1 MSKAFAIIGKLCAL
15 VVLASCYGASAFGQT
30 YPSRPVSF
38 ILPVPPGGALDIFA
52 RALSQ
57 SFATRSGQPL
67 LVENRPGADF
77 VIAAEACARARPD
90 GYTMCM
96 LLRDNH
102 SILPLIRKIP
112 YDPDRDLTPV
122 TNMVNIQNVLVAHA
136 SVPVKN
142 FKELI
147 EYSKKNP
154 NELNWSAFG
163 SSQMLIEWVK
173 QQSGLQMTFV
183 RYKGQ
188 QDANKDFLGGRLH
201 LYYPAIGNTGIPQDV
216 NSGKITGLIVAGSK
230 RVSLI
235 PNVPTFVEMVLPE
248 FDVRSW
254 LGAFMP
260 AGVSREVPARIAADF
275 TAIIRSPEFIEKYLV
290 RGGFEPLGGTPEEF
304 AAFLSEDKKVGAI
317 MAKLAVR
324 PE

>member
-1 MSKAFAIIGKLCAL
+1 MILKTLRFACCLLFSVCASNA
-15 VVLASCYGASAFGQT
+15 LAQA
-30 YPSRPVSF
+30 YPARPVSF

-57 SFATRSGQPL
+57 SFATRAGQPL
-67 LVENRPGADF
+67 LIENRPGADF

-96 LLRDNH
+96 LLRDNT

-122 TNMVNIQNVLVAHA
+122 TNMVNIQNVLVAHP

-142 FKELI
+142 FRELV

-173 QQSGLQMTFV
+173 QQAGLQMTFV

-188 QDANKDFLGGRLH
+188 QDANKDFLGGRLQI
-201 LYYPAIGNTGIPQDV
+201 YYPAIGNTGIPQDV
-216 NSGKITGLIVAGSK
+216 NSGKITGLIVAGNK
-230 RVSLI
+230 RIGLI
-235 PNVPTFVEMVLPE
+235 PNVPTFAEMGLPD

-260 AGVSREVPARIAADF
+260 AGVPRENAARIAADF

-304 AAFLSEDKKVGAI
+304 AAFLREDKKVGAI

>member
-1 MSKAFAIIGKLCAL
+1 MTPRAIRFALSIAFLLCTGVAIDQPA
-15 VVLASCYGASAFGQT
+15 
-30 YPSRPVSF
+30 YPSRPVTF

-52 RALSQ
+52 RALNQ
-57 SFATRSGQPL
+57 SFSTRAGQAL
-67 LVENRPGADF
+67 LIENRPGADF
-77 VIAAEACARARPD
+77 VIAAEACARSRPD

-96 LLRDNH
+96 LLRDNT

-112 YDPDRDLTPV
+112 YDPDKDLTPV
-122 TNMVNIQNVLVAHA
+122 TNMVNLQNVLVAHA
-136 SVPVKN
+136 SVPVKS
-142 FKELI
+142 FRELV

-163 SSQMLIEWVK
+163 SSQLLIEWVK

-201 LYYPAIGNTGIPQDV
+201 LYYPAIGNAGIPQDI
-216 NSGKITGLIVAGSK
+216 NSGKVTGLIVAGNK
-230 RVSLI
+230 RIAQI
-235 PNVPTFVEMVLPE
+235 PNVPTFTEMGLPD

-260 AGVSREVPARIAADF
+260 AGVPREAAVRIASDF
-275 TAIIRSPEFIEKYLV
+275 TAIIRSPDFIQKYLV
-290 RGGFEPLGGTPEEF
+290 PGGFEPLGGTPDEF
-304 AAFLSEDKKVGAI
+304 TAFLREDKKVGAA
-317 MAKLAVR
+317 MAKLATR